1 MSERIIDLSCTGF
14 VDVLATSAPVPGG
27 GGAAA
32 LVGAIGTAL
41 GNMVGSLTVGKK
53 KYADVQDEILSLKKK
68 SDELQAKL
76 LQMVEEDAKAFEP
89 LSKAY
94 GLPADTD
101 EQKAEKEKV
110 MAEALNA
117 AAATPMHIMELTYE
131 ALDVVERFSQ
141 IGSKIA
147 ISDAGCAAA
156 CCRAALDAAS
166 LNIFINTR
174 LMKDKDAAAELNAK
188 AESMLIEGNAKA
200 DAIFAA
206 VRNKLR

>member
-68 SDELQAKL
+68 SDELQAQL

-174 LMKDKDAAAELNAK
+174 LMKDKDAAAEFNAK